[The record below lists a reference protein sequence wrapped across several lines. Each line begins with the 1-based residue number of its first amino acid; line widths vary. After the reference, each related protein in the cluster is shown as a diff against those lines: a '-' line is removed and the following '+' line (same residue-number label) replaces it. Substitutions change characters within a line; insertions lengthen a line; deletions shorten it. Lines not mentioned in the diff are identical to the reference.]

1 MLFRRK
7 SRRRTKGGYWT
18 WLGRVAVSPRF
29 DWNVRT
35 ELAIKLARHVVQH
48 PEYLELLA
56 ASVPRMVTKSGRSK
70 RFDPFEFLEDV
81 ANRPLLRP
89 SVRSKAAAALR
100 RYKRP
105 PQGIWGTLKTI
116 VAR

>member
-18 WLGRVAVSPRF
+18 WLGRFVVSPHI
-29 DWNVRT
+29 DWNVRV
-35 ELAIKLARHVVQH
+35 ELAIKLARHIVQH
-48 PEYLELLA
+48 PEDLELLT
-56 ASVPRMVTKSGRSK
+56 SNVPRMTTVSGRSK
-70 RFDPFEFLEDV
+70 RFDPFDFLADV
-81 ANRPLLRP
+81 TDRPLLRP
-89 SVRSKAAAALR
+89 SVRSKAANALR

-105 PQGIWGTLKTI
+105 QPGFWGTLKTI

>member
-1 MLFRRK
+1 M
-7 SRRRTKGGYWT
+7 
-18 WLGRVAVSPRF
+18 LGRFVVSPRLNW
-29 DWNVRT
+29 DVRT
-35 ELAIKLARHVVQH
+35 ELAIKLARHIVQR
-48 PEYLELLA
+48 PEHLKVLA
-56 ASVPRMVTKSGRSK
+56 ENVPRMTTASGRSK

-81 ANRPLLRP
+81 SNRPLIRP

-105 PQGIWGTLKTI
+105 QQGLWGSLKTI